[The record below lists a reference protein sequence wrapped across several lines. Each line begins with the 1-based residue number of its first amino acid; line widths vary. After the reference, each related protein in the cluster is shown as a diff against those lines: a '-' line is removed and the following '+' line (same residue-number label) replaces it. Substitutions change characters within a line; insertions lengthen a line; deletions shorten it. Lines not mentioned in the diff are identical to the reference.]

1 MRFTKFNKGSIQW
14 WAIYLVRRRSWV
26 QFFLLEKKKKKLG
39 LENKSFRGIYSLLN
53 KSFNPLWEFLAEGT
67 EE

>member
-1 MRFTKFNKGSIQW
+1 MLSEKKKLGSI
-14 WAIYLVRRRSWV
+14 
-26 QFFLLEKKKKKLG
+26 LLTGKKKKKLG